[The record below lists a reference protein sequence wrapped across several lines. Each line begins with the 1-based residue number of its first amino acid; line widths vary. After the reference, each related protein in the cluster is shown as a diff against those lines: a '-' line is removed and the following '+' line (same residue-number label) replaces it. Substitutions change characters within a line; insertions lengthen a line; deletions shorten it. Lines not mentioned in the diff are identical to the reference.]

1 MSLIRRVLRR
11 YDARSMAT
19 LISTGGVI
27 PLPVISVLAPETLY
41 PGGMPILLTIWSF
54 IAVVFAV
61 TAIRARLTDL
71 EFAFLGGLGIVG
83 ICGTSMILASPRS
96 STLVLA
102 IVAVIPAIGAISAT
116 TRLILS
122 HLALAVVCAATV
134 LAVTTPSLPE
144 YLISFGA
151 MLGLIVVPVFLVVA
165 LRKSMEA
172 VLDQQTRLVGI
183 DPLTG
188 LLNRRGFLIRASQLL
203 SAARSSTGWIGILLL
218 DVDHFKKIN
227 DQYGHLAGDGVL
239 LAASAAIRE
248 HAPVGSEVCRY
259 GGEEFLMFHVVHDA
273 DELWLSAERL
283 RAAVAAA
290 APVTISVGGVCAP
303 LRVAGDPLV
312 SGRFD
317 TAYSTDDVIGNLLGQ
332 ADACVYQ
339 AKENGRDTTVIK
351 SIDAVTWNDGAP
363 SAHAAD
369 AERTVSPPSASLYE
383 VFYRRPADFV
393 DIDSRTS
400 GR

>member
-1 MSLIRRVLRR
+1 MGLIRRVLRR

-19 LISTGGVI
+19 LISTGGVL
-27 PLPVISVLAPETLY
+27 PLPVISLLAPDTLY
-41 PGGMPILLTIWSF
+41 PGGMPVLLIIWSF
-54 IAVVFAV
+54 IAVVFVV
-61 TAIRARLTDL
+61 TTIRARLSDV
-71 EFAFLGGLGIVG
+71 EFALLGGLGIIG
-83 ICGTSMILASPRS
+83 IGGTSMILASPRS
-96 STLVLA
+96 SALVLA
-102 IVAVIPAIGAISAT
+102 IVAVVPAIGAISAT
-116 TRLILS
+116 HKMILS
-122 HLALAVVCAATV
+122 HLTLAVVCSAIV
-134 LAVTTPSLPE
+134 LGFTTGTGPE
-144 YLISFGA
+144 FLISFGSMA
-151 MLGLIVVPVFLVVA
+151 GLIVVPVFLVVA

-203 SAARSSTGWIGILLL
+203 SAARSSTGRIGILLL

-239 LAASAAIRE
+239 LSASAAIRE

-259 GGEEFLMFHVVHDA
+259 GGEEFLMFHVVHDE
-273 DELWLSAERL
+273 DELWLCAERL

-290 APVTISVGGVCAP
+290 APVTVSVGGVCAP
-303 LRVAGDPLV
+303 LLAARDHPVGTPL
-312 SGRFD
+312 D
-317 TAYSTDDVIGNLLGQ
+317 IAYSTDDVIGNLLGS
-332 ADACVYQ
+332 ADECVYQ
-339 AKENGRDTTVIK
+339 AKEKGRDTTVIT
-351 SIDAVTWNDGAP
+351 SVDAVMWNDGAP

-369 AERTVSPPSASLYE
+369 AERTASPPSASLYE

-393 DIDSRTS
+393 EIETRTS